1 MTILVTGATGSVGRH
16 VVGQLLGRGERV
28 RALSRTPETAA
39 LPDNAEVVRGDLS
52 RPETLEPALAGVDRL
67 YLFPV
72 PDTAEECVDLAVR
85 AGVKRVVVLSSD
97 AVNTRY
103 EVAGDSVDDHQAV
116 ENAVERSGVAWT
128 FLRPVAF
135 ASNTLFWA
143 HSIRTEGVVRAAYPH
158 AAQALVHEADIAEVA
173 TAALL
178 SDGHEGVGY
187 TVTGPAAVT
196 QVAQVRAIARAIGR
210 DIRFEQMTPEA
221 KRDEMLQYLPAD
233 SVDMILGYF
242 AIAVEHPDPVT
253 DTVQRV
259 TGHPARSFATWTV
272 DHADAFR

>member
-16 VVGQLLGRGERV
+16 VVGELLDRGERV
-28 RALSRTPETAA
+28 RALTRTPETAG
-39 LPDNAEVVRGDLS
+39 LPEKAEVVRGDLL
-52 RPETLEPALAGVDRL
+52 RPETLEPALAGVTRL

-72 PDTAEECVDLAVR
+72 PDTAEQCVDLAVQ
-85 AGVKRVVVLSSD
+85 AGVERVVVLSSD

-103 EVAGDSVDDHQAV
+103 EVAGDSIDDHEKV
-116 ENAVERSGVAWT
+116 ESAVERSGLAWT

-135 ASNTLFWA
+135 AGNTLFWS
-143 HSIRTEGVVRAAYPH
+143 HSIRAESVVRAAYPQ

-178 SDGHEGVGY
+178 SDAHDGKGY
-187 TVTGPAAVT
+187 TLTGPEAVT
-196 QVAQVRAIARAIGR
+196 QVAQVRAIADAIGR
-210 DIRFEQMTPEA
+210 EVRFEEMTPEA
-221 KRDEMLQYLPAD
+221 KRAEMLQYLPAD

-242 AIAVEHPDPVT
+242 AIAERHPDPVT
-253 DTVQRV
+253 DAIERV
-259 TGHPARSFATWTV
+259 TGHPARSFADWAV